1 MKPLLDEKYYQTL
14 SELLKVTKDELVA
27 CTPADA
33 PAPEFGEAV
42 HASEKPPIERHL
54 SCAAL
59 AACENQ
65 ALDRMVSGCIRFQ
78 GLLPA
83 QSLGKLLVD
92 IQPPFSRIVE
102 ALSQASPADRTEAD
116 RVLSQITQAVY
127 MIFFKVQKIDSYGVH
142 HKGQTHAASVD
153 AMVQAVLDSLVVVP
167 LSKSMYQALRV
178 ALSG

>member
-14 SELLKVTKDELVA
+14 SELLKVTKDELIA
-27 CTPADA
+27 CTPTDT

-42 HASEKPPIERHL
+42 HASEKPPIEQHL

-65 ALDRMVSGCIRFQ
+65 ALDKMVSGCIRFQ
-78 GLLPA
+78 GQLPE
-83 QSLGKLLVD
+83 QSLGKLLVEL
-92 IQPPFSRIVE
+92 QPPFSRIVE
-102 ALSQASPADRTEAD
+102 ALSKASPTDRTEAD

-153 AMVQAVLDSLVVVP
+153 AMVQALLDSLVVMP
-167 LSKSMYQALRV
+167 LSLSMHKFLRGAL
-178 ALSG
+178 AG